1 VEEKAMSDHIYGIN
15 GEFRRFTPQ
24 EIGLFIRDCRERMG
38 LKRLAL
44 AAEVGVSEKTLE
56 RAESGEG
63 VSEDTCRRIAVA
75 LGLKPESFTGEMFI
89 PSATTAEEI
98 RQNELRLLQER
109 QRTHFAV
116 SIHELRSARNV
127 LALFGTQAF
136 LGDGSNVADEHL
148 QQFTALKVSLA
159 EWNDLA
165 LDIPESESLAAAE
178 AILKDIRAL
187 EALGYVLKGS
197 VVERY
202 VTGGPYQAS
211 PALWR
216 CSLVIAFRKPK
227 GTKDTTPTEA
237 RLPKEMLMD
246 FGMRLVGNQP
256 SRGKQ

>member
-1 VEEKAMSDHIYGIN
+1 VEETAVSDNVYGIR
-15 GEFRRFTPQ
+15 GEFRRFTSR

-63 VSEDTCRRIAVA
+63 VSEETCRRIAVA

-89 PSATTAEEI
+89 PSATTAEEF
-98 RQNELRLLQER
+98 RQNELRLREEQ

-116 SIHELRSARNV
+116 SIHELRRARDV

-148 QQFTALKVSLA
+148 QQFTELKVAMS

-165 LDIPESESLAAAE
+165 ADIPESESLAAAE
-178 AILKDIRAL
+178 AILKDIQAL
-187 EALGYVLKGS
+187 EARGYVLKGS

-202 VTGGPYQAS
+202 VTGGPFQTRT
-211 PALWR
+211 ALWR
-216 CSLVIAFRKPK
+216 CSLVVAFRKSK
-227 GTKDTTPTEA
+227 GTKDTTPSEA
-237 RLPKEMLMD
+237 WLPKEMLMD
-246 FGMRLVGNQP
+246 FGMKLVGNQ
-256 SRGKQ
+256 

>member
-1 VEEKAMSDHIYGIN
+1 MSDNVYGIN
-15 GEFRRFTPQ
+15 GEYRRLTPR

-44 AAEVGVSEKTLE
+44 AAEVGMSEKTLE

-63 VSEDTCRRIAVA
+63 VSEDSCRRIAVA
-75 LGLKPESFTGEMFI
+75 LGLKPDALTREMFV
-89 PSATTAEEI
+89 PSATTAEEF
-98 RQNELRLLQER
+98 RQNELRMRQELE
-109 QRTHFAV
+109 RTHFV
-116 SIHELRSARNV
+116 TSVHELRSARDV
-127 LALFGTQAF
+127 LGLFGTQAF

-148 QQFTALKVSLA
+148 QQFTALKVSMS

-165 LDIPESESLAAAE
+165 LDIPETESLAAAE
-178 AILKDIRAL
+178 VVLHDIRAL

-202 VTGGPYQAS
+202 VTGGPFPVR

-216 CSLVIAFRKPK
+216 CSLVVVFRKSK

-237 RLPKEMLMD
+237 WLPKEMLMD
-246 FGMRLVGNQP
+246 FGMRLVGNQ
-256 SRGKQ
+256 